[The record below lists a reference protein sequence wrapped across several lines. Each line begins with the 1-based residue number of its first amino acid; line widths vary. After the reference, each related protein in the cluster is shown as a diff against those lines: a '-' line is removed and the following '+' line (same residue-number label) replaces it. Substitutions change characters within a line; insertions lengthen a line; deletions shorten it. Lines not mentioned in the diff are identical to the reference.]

1 MNPHSSPSR
10 RAMLGALAAVPI
22 ASVPTLARAPAI
34 EPDPIFAL
42 IEAAKLARIKLEEGH
57 AILERLLN
65 QFSSDVPRP
74 IGKVTILGHQFE
86 SNRRDKLVALLNEAK
101 LVERDPAAHEVE
113 CATILSKFDEEKR
126 AYDAKRQKSGLD
138 EVERREFEL
147 SDARWDAEDAVL
159 NAQPHSPAGLFDL
172 IMFMA
177 EYIAE
182 DTMTDICKI
191 VPVFVNAAKAMR
203 AIAGDARPVT
213 ISKDLQEVLHGSVE
227 RRL

>member
-1 MNPHSSPSR
+1 MDSGVLPACKDKVGR
-10 RAMLGALAAVPI
+10 GARYFRAF
-22 ASVPTLARAPAI
+22 TK
-34 EPDPIFAL
+34 PIF
-42 IEAAKLARIKLEEGH
+42 
-57 AILERLLN
+57 
-65 QFSSDVPRP
+65 QQCRP

-101 LVERDPAAHEVE
+101 LVERDPAGHEVE

-126 AYDAKRQKSGLD
+126 AYDTKRQKSGLD

-159 NAQPHSPAGLFDL
+159 NAQPHSPAALFDL

-191 VPVFVNAAKAMR
+191 APVFVNAAKAMR

-213 ISKDLQEVLHGSVE
+213 ISKELQAVLDGE
-227 RRL
+227 RV